1 MDVFTVPGF
10 EVNFMDDVGQTLLNW
25 ASAFGTQEMVCVHA
39 HVCVFVCVC
48 AYMYVCVCV
57 CACVYACA
65 FVCMCCREYQLLTLK
80 IDGCCWNVV
89 AVICMGGGGGGGH
102 SLEPQS
108 FFFLFFTLA
117 PSASLLCPLQ
127 MWNFFKYNKS
137 QLDYSCIEM
146 IVALK
151 KISFI

>member
-1 MDVFTVPGF
+1 MC
-10 EVNFMDDVGQTLLNW
+10 LLFQVLRLTSW
-25 ASAFGTQEMVCVHA
+25 MMLGRHCWTGPLHLGLKKWCVCMHMYVCLCVCVHI
-39 HVCVFVCVC
+39 C
-48 AYMYVCVCV
+48 MYVCV

-89 AVICMGGGGGGGH
+89 AVICMGGGH